1 MLARK
6 TTENKCR
13 RRCPRTRHLS
23 RHPCGNPPDGD
34 LFGELKRQAG
44 EGFIL
49 LFRLQF
55 HFGEGGQATG
65 VNVLLGE
72 RRVFFLPFK
81 LIEQKAREQP
91 PGLFLCGNC
100 GRPMPTR
107 ALTTAPS
114 EKPDCVPLDT
124 SR

>member
-55 HFGEGGQATG
+55 RFGEGGQATG

-91 PGLFLCGNC
+91 PGFFLCGKC
-100 GRPMPTR
+100 RFFMGLFKKGR
-107 ALTTAPS
+107 
-114 EKPDCVPLDT
+114 
-124 SR
+124 